1 VQGAF
6 GTTIRD
12 QSPEDEQMII
22 NRLKSTLPVVLV
34 TATVVLV
41 GATGAMA
48 AKAPIKEIVSAHF
61 GWEVDNKTNAKICT
75 VASEDECQPG
85 KESGQPGGFHYPEGV
100 AGASALGGTG
110 GNVYVADRAN
120 HRVQELTATGQFV
133 LMFGKKVNKKGGNVC
148 VQAEESE
155 CQAGES
161 SSEPGVFG
169 NDEAVAVDPASGDL
183 YVADTV
189 SGESGGK
196 STNGERVQKFT
207 AGGAFVLEIGK
218 EVNETKV
225 DAVKAKGG
233 TPTQKELEEE
243 NLCTQKEVESKGV
256 KCTGPA
262 QYSVTPKAEP
272 GAFVRI
278 GAIAV
283 GGPQN
288 RLYVGERNHLQEFNA
303 EGEPVSEPAEAISA
317 RLLEISSLPESK
329 VSELAVGKTGDA
341 YLVYNTDDKVILR
354 FDPSGKETA
363 LPVNPGARV
372 NQIAVDPAGRLGVI
386 ENEGLKRRGTLYE
399 VGATSLHS
407 ITEFK
412 VPDYTPEYPYEPSG
426 MGFNSDDDLYVTST
440 LPGFELTAYEP
451 VPVGELLA
459 KPATCVEGAAHESDA
474 TFECIVNAEVDPWG
488 VSKTEVWFEWGKTES
503 LGQKTEPPQPIKNAK
518 EPPVEGEEEAMVKVS
533 APITG
538 LLPNEASN
546 YYYRLAGHDR
556 WVKGSEELTSPS
568 PLSSFKT
575 QPVPPRIVGEPVAS
589 YETSSA
595 AVLFGELN
603 PENANTRY
611 EFQYVPYAACESLEE
626 SCPGMAETG
635 AQESAAYGKLATTL
649 EATALQPATT
659 YRYRLFAVNAVN
671 GAHQTAVNETGGLPL
686 PEGTFKTA
694 PAPVPQAVTGA
705 YSALS
710 ATSANISGTVNP
722 DGQPATYAFEMGIY
736 NGEAT
741 QYGVVFS
748 GPASASAV
756 PLEESLALTGLQPG
770 TTYAY
775 RIVVKSGYGTAFGA
789 TVTFTTAGLPEVL
802 VVHAVLAQLPVPN
815 IAFPKEAAKVTPKK
829 LTRTQQLTRA
839 LKACAKKAK
848 SKRAACRRAAQ
859 KKYGPIKAKTKKK

>member
-1 VQGAF
+1 
-6 GTTIRD
+6 
-12 QSPEDEQMII
+12 MIA
-22 NRLKSTLPVVLV
+22 NRMKKTLSLAVV
-34 TATVVLV
+34 TATVLMLA
-41 GATGAMA
+41 ATTSAQA
-48 AKAPIKEIVSAHF
+48 ATAPIKEIISSHF
-61 GWEVDNKTNAKICT
+61 GWEVDKNTNARICT
-75 VASEDECQPG
+75 VASKDECQPG
-85 KESGQPGGFHYPEGV
+85 RESGQPGGFHYPEGV
-100 AGASALGGTG
+100 AGASAGGD
-110 GNVYVADRAN
+110 VYVADRAN

-133 LMFGKKVNKKGGNVC
+133 LMFGKKVNKKGGDVC

-189 SGESGGK
+189 FGESGGK
-196 STNGERVQKFT
+196 PTVGERVQKFT

-225 DAVKAKGG
+225 LAVKAKGG

-243 NLCTQKEVESKGV
+243 NLCTQKEVETKSV

-262 QYSVTPKAEP
+262 QYGSSATRKAEP

-283 GGPQN
+283 GGPEN
-288 RLYVGERNHLQEFNA
+288 RLYVGEQNRVQELNA

-317 RLLEISSLPESK
+317 RLLAISALPESQ
-329 VSELAVGKTGDA
+329 VSELAVDKTGDA
-341 YLVYNTDDKVILR
+341 YLTYTDPNVIRR

-363 LPVNPGARV
+363 LPVNPGAIV
-372 NQIAVDPAGRLGVI
+372 SQIAVDPAGRLGVI

-399 VGATSLHS
+399 VGAAGLHS

-412 VPDYTPEYPYEPSG
+412 VPDYPYNASG
-426 MGFNSDDDLYVTST
+426 IGFNSDDDLYVTST
-440 LPGFELTAYEP
+440 SPGFELTAYEP
-451 VPVGELLA
+451 VPVGELLLA
-459 KPATCVEGAAHESDA
+459 KPATCVEGAAHETDA
-474 TFECIVNAEVDPWG
+474 TFECILNAEADPWG
-488 VSKTEVWFEWGKTES
+488 VRETEVWFEWGKTES
-503 LGQKTEPPQPIKNAK
+503 LGQKTEPPQPLVNEKA
-518 EPPVEGEEEAMVKVS
+518 EGEEEAMVKVS

-538 LLPNEASN
+538 VLPNEASN
-546 YYYRLAGHDR
+546 YYRLAGHDH

-568 PLSSFKT
+568 PLASFKT
-575 QPVPPRIVGEPVAS
+575 LPVPPRIVGEPVAS
-589 YETSSA
+589 YESSSSV
-595 AVLFGELN
+595 VLFGELN

-611 EFQYVPYAACESLEE
+611 DFQYVPFVACESLEE
-626 SCPGMAETG
+626 SCPGMAETS

-722 DGQPATYAFEMGIY
+722 DGRPATYAFEMGIY
-736 NGEAT
+736 NGGAT

-748 GPASASAV
+748 GPAGASAV

-802 VVHAVLAQLPVPN
+802 VVNAVLAQLAVPN

-829 LTRTQQLTRA
+829 LTRAQQLTRA

>member
-1 VQGAF
+1 
-6 GTTIRD
+6 
-12 QSPEDEQMII
+12 MIA
-22 NRLKSTLPVVLV
+22 NRMKRTLSLAVV
-34 TATVVLV
+34 TAMIAMLV
-41 GATGAMA
+41 GVSGAHAAT
-48 AKAPIKEIVSAHF
+48 APIKEIVSAHF
-61 GWEVDNKTNAKICT
+61 GWEVDKNTKARICA

-85 KESGQPGGFHYPEGV
+85 RESGQPGGFHYPQGV
-100 AGASALGGTG
+100 AGASAG

-120 HRVQELTATGQFV
+120 HRVQELTATGRFV
-133 LMFGKKVNKKGGNVC
+133 LMFGKKVNKKGGDVC

-169 NDEAVAVDPASGDL
+169 NDEAVAVDPTSGDL

-189 SGESGGK
+189 FGESGGK
-196 STNGERVQKFT
+196 PTVGERVQKFT

-225 DAVKAKGG
+225 AAVKAKGG

-243 NLCTQKEVESKGV
+243 NLCTQKEETKGV

-283 GGPQN
+283 GGPEN
-288 RLYVGERNHLQEFNA
+288 RLYVGEQNRVQEFDA

-317 RLLEISSLPESK
+317 RLLAISALPESQ
-329 VSELAVGKTGDA
+329 VSELAVDKAGDA
-341 YLVYNTDDKVILR
+341 YLVYTDPNVIRR

-363 LPVNPGARV
+363 LPVNPGATA

-399 VGATSLHS
+399 VGAAGLHS

-412 VPDYTPEYPYEPSG
+412 VPDYPYNASG

-440 LPGFELTAYEP
+440 SPGFELTAYEP

-459 KPATCVEGAAHESDA
+459 KPATCVEGAAHETDA
-474 TFECIVNAEVDPWG
+474 TFECILNAETDPWG
-488 VSKTEVWFEWGKTES
+488 VPETEVWFEWGKTEA
-503 LGQKTEPPQPIKNAK
+503 LGQKTEPPQPLVNEKA
-518 EPPVEGEEEAMVKVS
+518 EGEEEAMVKVS

-538 LLPNEASN
+538 VLPNEASN
-546 YYYRLAGHDR
+546 YYRLAGHDR

-568 PLSSFKT
+568 PLASFKT
-575 QPVPPRIVGEPVAS
+575 PTVPPRIVGEPVAS
-589 YETSSA
+589 YESSSSV
-595 AVLFGELN
+595 VLFGELN

-611 EFQYVPYAACESLEE
+611 DFQYVPFVACESLEE
-626 SCPGMAETG
+626 SCPGMAETS

-722 DGQPATYAFEMGIY
+722 DGRPATYAFEMGIY
-736 NGEAT
+736 NGGAT

-748 GPASASAV
+748 GPAGASAV

-775 RIVVKSGYGTAFGA
+775 RLKIKSGYGESIGA

-802 VVHAVLAQLPVPN
+802 VVHAVLVQLPVPN
-815 IAFPKEAAKVTPKK
+815 VAFPKEAAKVTPKK
-829 LTRTQQLTRA
+829 LTRAQQLARA
-839 LKACAKKAK
+839 LKACEKKAK
-848 SKRAACRRAAQ
+848 SKRAACRRGAQ

>member
-1 VQGAF
+1 
-6 GTTIRD
+6 
-12 QSPEDEQMII
+12 MII
-22 NRLKSTLPVVLV
+22 ANVKSRFALATLPIL
-34 TATVVLV
+34 AGLLIQ
-41 GATGAMA
+41 A
-48 AKAPIKEIVSAHF
+48 AGVQAAGTAPIKEIVSAHF
-61 GWEVDNKTNAKICT
+61 GWEVDKKTNARICT

-85 KESGQPGGFHYPEGV
+85 RESGQPGGFHYPKGV
-100 AGASALGGTG
+100 AGASALGGTD
-110 GNVYVADRAN
+110 GNVYVADRGN

-169 NDEAVAVDPASGDL
+169 NDEAVAVDPTSGDL

-189 SGESGGK
+189 FGESGGK
-196 STNGERVQKFT
+196 PTVGERVQKFT

-225 DAVKAKGG
+225 LAVKAKGG

-243 NLCTQKEVESKGV
+243 NLCTQKEVETKGV

-262 QYSVTPKAEP
+262 QYGFSATLKAEP
-272 GAFVRI
+272 GAFGRI

-283 GGPQN
+283 GGPEN
-288 RLYVGERNHLQEFNA
+288 RLYVGEQNRLQEFNA

-317 RLLEISSLPESK
+317 RLLEISALPGSH
-329 VSELAVGKTGDA
+329 VSELAVDKTGDA
-341 YLVYNTDDKVILR
+341 YLVYTDPNVILR

-372 NQIAVDPAGRLGVI
+372 GQIAVDPSGRLGVI
-386 ENEGLKRRGTLYE
+386 ENEGLKRRGMLYE

-412 VPDYTPEYPYEPSG
+412 VPDYTAEYPYEPSG
-426 MGFNSDDDLYVTST
+426 MGFNSDDDLYVTSGQ
-440 LPGFELTAYEP
+440 PGFELTTYEP

-474 TFECIVNAEVDPWG
+474 TFECILNAEVDPWG

-503 LGQKTEPPQPIKNAK
+503 LGQKTEPPQAITNEKA
-518 EPPVEGEEEAMVKVS
+518 EGEEEAMVKVS

-538 LLPNEASN
+538 VLPNEAAN
-546 YYYRLAGHDR
+546 YYRLAGHDR

-568 PLSSFKT
+568 PLASFKT
-575 QPVPPRIVGEPVAS
+575 RPVPPRIVGEPVAS
-589 YETSSA
+589 YQSSSSV
-595 AVLFGELN
+595 VLFGELN

-626 SCPGMAETG
+626 SCPGMAETS

-710 ATSANISGTVNP
+710 ATSASISGTVNP

-736 NGEAT
+736 NGGAT

-748 GPASASAV
+748 GPAGASAV

-815 IAFPKEAAKVTPKK
+815 IAFPKEAAKATPKK
-829 LTRTQQLTRA
+829 LTRAQQLTRA

-848 SKRAACRRAAQ
+848 SKRAACRRSAH
-859 KKYGPIKAKTKKK
+859 KKYAASKTKAKKK